1 MVKLLSST
9 YQVLTS
15 PHTKAQVKARPS
27 YGCRYPT
34 DRVPLRTSSKSR
46 RRAIRVLAHAHV
58 SMTSGYATRHR
69 QLGCRHTPRGAS
81 SCLLAR
87 GSSGAA
93 MCLVAPAPE
102 SRLGAARVLP
112 RVSWRQLPPPGTGQ
126 LWSRH
131 VSCGSSSHLLS
142 QGSFGAATCP
152 VAPAPASWLG
162 AAPEPPRVR
171 GFSSRLLA
179 QGSSGAATCPMELY
193 GLWVIEVNKYPPVT
207 LPS

>member
-81 SCLLAR
+81 SCLLSR

-142 QGSFGAATCP
+142 QAASEPPRVPWLQLPPPGSGQLRSRHVS
-152 VAPAPASWLG
+152 VASAPASWLR
-162 AAPEPPRVR
+162 AALEPPRVSW
-171 GFSSRLLA
+171 SSTGCGLL
-179 QGSSGAATCPMELY
+179 
-193 GLWVIEVNKYPPVT
+193 K
-207 LPS
+207 